1 MKAPATQFAATR
13 GHSCNER
20 DSAPGAGVRGIEDF
34 QPASPEVERSPSR
47 DSLRVALKWSWQ
59 HADYA
64 SKRIGS
70 EWPTILTGQIDSF
83 PSRRFPRVDPRL

>member
-13 GHSCNER
+13 SHSCNER

-47 DSLRVALKWSWQ
+47 
-59 HADYA
+59 A
-64 SKRIGS
+64 S
-70 EWPTILTGQIDSF
+70 EL
-83 PSRRFPRVDPRL
+83 SRWRGGRGCVVV

>member
-13 GHSCNER
+13 SHSSNER

-47 DSLRVALKWSWQ
+47 TSSRTEAVENN
-59 HADYA
+59 YRA
-64 SKRIGS
+64 SEGS
-70 EWPTILTGQIDSF
+70 ILTAPSASVRRRSF
-83 PSRRFPRVDPRL
+83 QER